1 MIIQAIF
8 GVIGNICG
16 IIISTLI
23 LVGASKMRKLQSYTF
38 SDDRMYFEHPVCCPC
53 CIGIGP
59 GIWGIVVLCKPEV
72 KAAFH

>member
-1 MIIQAIF
+1 MILQGIA
-8 GVIGNICG
+8 GVGGNICG
-16 IIISTLI
+16 IITSIII
-23 LVGASKMRKLQSYTF
+23 LVGSIKMRKLQSYGLSMTACIL
-38 SDDRMYFEHPVCCPC
+38 SIVCCTC